1 MINTTRLRC
10 TIGWLGMLLPWIV
23 LLMSNIY
30 GYGFPDSISATY
42 YIPTC
47 ITPFM
52 IILGSAGLLLFSYK
66 GYDKQDDI
74 VCSIAGVFA
83 LGICLF
89 SCATKGLIA
98 RWPAIADLTNVGTF
112 QISPV
117 TSGMLHNIC
126 AVGFFGLLAYN
137 SLFLFTKSV
146 TKDKTKMETRKK
158 KRNFIFRICGVGM
171 TISLLA
177 IVPVSI
183 FEWWGGVWII
193 ETVALAF
200 FGVSWLT
207 KANYYPWLFADQKLN
222 TQQND

>member
-23 LLMSNIY
+23 LILSGIY

-42 YIPTC
+42 YLPTC

-74 VCSIAGVFA
+74 VCTIAGIFA

-89 SCATKGLIA
+89 SCSTEDLVA
-98 RWPAIADLTNVGTF
+98 RWFEVEGLTHVGTF
-112 QISPV
+112 QIIPDV
-117 TSGMLHNIC
+117 SGWLHNIC
-126 AVGFFGLLAYN
+126 AFGFFGLLAYN
-137 SLFLFTKSV
+137 SLFLFTKSGGEM
-146 TKDKTKMETRKK
+146 TENKK
-158 KRNFIFRICGVGM
+158 KRNVIFRVCGVGM
-171 TISLLA
+171 VVSFLV

-183 FEWWGGVWII
+183 FKWWGGVWVVEAI
-193 ETVALAF
+193 ALAF
-200 FGVSWLT
+200 FAISWLT
-207 KANYYPWLFADQKLN
+207 KADCYPWLFADKKN
-222 TQQND
+222 

>member
-23 LLMSNIY
+23 LILSGAY

-42 YIPTC
+42 YLPTC

-74 VCSIAGVFA
+74 VCTIAGVFA

-89 SCATKGLIA
+89 SCKTEVLMERWSELIT
-98 RWPAIADLTNVGTF
+98 LTNVGTF
-112 QISPV
+112 QIVPNV
-117 TSGMLHNIC
+117 SGILHNIC
-126 AVGFFGLLAYN
+126 AIGFFGLLAYN
-137 SLFLFTKSV
+137 SLFLFTKSSGV
-146 TKDKTKMETRKK
+146 MTESKK
-158 KRNFIFRICGVGM
+158 KRNVIFRVCGIGM
-171 TISLLA
+171 IVSFLA

-193 ETVALAF
+193 ETIALAF
-200 FGVSWLT
+200 FGISWLT
-207 KANYYPWLFADQKLN
+207 KANCYSWLFAEKQ
-222 TQQND
+222 

>member
-1 MINTTRLRC
+1 MINTTRLRA

-23 LLMSNIY
+23 LFLSGVY

-42 YIPTC
+42 YLPTC

-74 VCSIAGVFA
+74 ICTVAGVFA

-89 SCATKGLIA
+89 SCGTEDLVE
-98 RWPAIADLTNVGTF
+98 RWIEIVDLTRVGTF
-112 QISPV
+112 QITPK
-117 TSGMLHNIC
+117 TSGIIHNIC

-137 SLFLFTKSV
+137 SIFLFTK
-146 TKDKTKMETRKK
+146 TGGNMTENKK
-158 KRNFIFRICGVGM
+158 KRNVIFRVCGVGM
-171 TISLLA
+171 IVSFLA

-193 ETVALAF
+193 EAIALAF
-200 FGVSWLT
+200 FAISWLT
-207 KANYYPWLFADQKLN
+207 KADIYPWLFADKK
-222 TQQND
+222 D